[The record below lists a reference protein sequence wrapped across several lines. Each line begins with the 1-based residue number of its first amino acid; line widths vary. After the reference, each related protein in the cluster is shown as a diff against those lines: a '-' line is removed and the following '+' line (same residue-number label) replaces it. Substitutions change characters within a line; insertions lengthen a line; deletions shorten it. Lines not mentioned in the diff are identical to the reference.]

1 MTQEAKAGSGLSAQ
15 RLQYLIEVIRRDIAA
30 GRYLGASI
38 VVARHG
44 RIGLQEAVGRHRSD
58 DPRPLQKDS
67 VFSLLS
73 VTKAFTNVLVLRAIE
88 LGQFALTTKVSS
100 IIPEF
105 SGKPR
110 EDVTLYDLMTHMSGL
125 PSVFAPQPG
134 MYIDRLDE
142 VIAAICKFVHA
153 AEEPGRRVDYSPMV
167 AHALMGEMVR
177 RTDPKRRSF
186 RAIMDE
192 ELLKPLGLTDTAVG
206 LRADLR
212 SRHVVPELPA
222 TFAAQHLGHSN
233 LGPHG
238 AFQEELAEMPWVGMV
253 STAYDVHRF
262 AEMLRRRGELDG
274 VRILGSATLNRA
286 TQVQTGEHPNELYR
300 SLALSRGW
308 RPYPAYL
315 GLGFSM
321 RGERLCHHQFGTLTS
336 PRAFGNHGAGST
348 LFWVDP
354 ELDMTFV
361 CLTSGV
367 IDEGDNI
374 ERFQRLS
381 DIAVSAI
388 AD

>member
-1 MTQEAKAGSGLSAQ
+1 MAESANPGGGLSTP
-15 RLQYLIEVIRRDIAA
+15 RLQYLVEVIRQDIAT
-30 GRYLGASI
+30 GRYLGASL

-44 RIGLQEAVGRHRSD
+44 RIGLHEALGRHRSD
-58 DPRPLQKDS
+58 DPRPIQKDS

-88 LGQFALTTKVSS
+88 LGQLALTTKVSS

-110 EDVTLYDLMTHMSGL
+110 ENITLYNLMTHMSGL
-125 PSVFAPQPG
+125 PPLFTPAPG
-134 MYIDRLDE
+134 MYIDQLDE
-142 VIAAICKFVHA
+142 IIAAICKNVHA
-153 AEEPGRRVDYSPMV
+153 AEEPGRRVDYSPMA
-167 AHALMGEMVR
+167 AHALMGEMLR
-177 RTDPKRRSF
+177 RTDPKKRRF
-186 RAIMDE
+186 RAILDE
-192 ELLKPLGLTDTAVG
+192 DLLKPLGLKDTSMG

-212 SRHVVPELPA
+212 ARHVVPEFPA
-222 TFAAQHLGHSN
+222 TFRAVHPGHSN

-274 VRILGSATLNRA
+274 IRIISPTILERA
-286 TQVQTGEHPNELYR
+286 TRVQTGEHPNELYR
-300 SLALSRGW
+300 ALALSRGW
-308 RPYPAYL
+308 HTYPAYL
-315 GLGFSM
+315 GIGFSM
-321 RGERLCHHQFGTLTS
+321 RGERICHHQFGTLTS
-336 PRAFGNHGAGST
+336 PRTFGNHGAGST

-354 ELDMTFV
+354 DLDMTFA

-367 IDEGDNI
+367 MDEADNI

-381 DIAVSAI
+381 DIAVSA
-388 AD
+388 AVD